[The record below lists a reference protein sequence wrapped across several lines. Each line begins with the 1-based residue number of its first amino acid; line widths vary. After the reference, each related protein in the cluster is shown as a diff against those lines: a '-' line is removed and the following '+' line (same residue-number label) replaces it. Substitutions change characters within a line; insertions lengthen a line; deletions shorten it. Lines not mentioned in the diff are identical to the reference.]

1 MKKNITLFTLGLL
14 LSGSVVADAP
24 KQEATQVAKK
34 DVRIGYVDAFKI
46 MQESKFGSQTGEEL
60 MKTQKAWAE
69 EINQRGKDF
78 EQARM
83 AFERKRPTMSQ
94 DAIIKEESRLK
105 KEQIE
110 LQAYI
115 EEKNQEFQRQQTK
128 ATESILAQIKEAAAE
143 VAKTEK
149 LDVVVDKTT
158 GQTLW
163 SSDQADLSNKLI
175 ACMDKK
181 FSANSKNMVA
191 DNKKSGKNQTA

>member
-1 MKKNITLFTLGLL
+1 MKKNISLFTLGLL
-14 LSGSVVADAP
+14 LSGSVIAEAP
-24 KQEATQVAKK
+24 KAEVAPVAKK

-78 EQARM
+78 EQTRM

-105 KEQIE
+105 KEEIE
-110 LQAYI
+110 LRAYI
-115 EEKNQEFQRQQTK
+115 DEKNQEFQRQQTK
-128 ATESILAQIKEAAAE
+128 ATESILAQIKEAAKE

-163 SSDQADLSNKLI
+163 SSDEADLSNKLI
-175 ACMDKK
+175 TCMDKK
-181 FSANSKNMVA
+181 FSSTSKNMVA
-191 DNKKSGKNQTA
+191 DNKKAGKNQTA